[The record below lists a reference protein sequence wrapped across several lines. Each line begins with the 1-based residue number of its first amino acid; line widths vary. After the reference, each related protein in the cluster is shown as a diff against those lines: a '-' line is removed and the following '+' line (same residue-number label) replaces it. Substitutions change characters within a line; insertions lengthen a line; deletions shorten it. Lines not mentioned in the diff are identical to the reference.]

1 MKKIWCILVFTTL
14 TLIYSQHSFSQS
26 LFNPDGLTL
35 IEITFENSNWDQQLD
50 DFYAADMNE
59 RLLAT
64 VEINGE
70 SFDSVGIRYRGG
82 ATYDANQGK
91 NPLNIKLD
99 FIKNHDYQ
107 GTETLILNNGAKDP
121 SFVRE
126 VLSHDIA
133 NQYMPS
139 PRANY
144 AKVFVNGSY
153 HGLYV
158 NVENVDKDFM
168 ALSFNSNR
176 ENTFFECSPDGT
188 INPPGTGCTEG
199 IGSSL
204 EYLGASVEC
213 YKDYYDKNS
222 DPIGGWNELVN
233 LTNSI
238 ETNATDI
245 ESSINID
252 RAIWMLA
259 MQNLVVNLDSYIG
272 ATPENYFLFRD
283 DNNRF
288 NTLPTDFNETFG
300 GDAGLDD
307 GQVDLTLS
315 ELQNLDPL
323 LRTNDDTRPLLKLIL
338 QNARYKRQYVAH
350 YRTML
355 QEAINSGWYATRAQ
369 ELVNLI
375 SAEVTSDPNKI
386 YSEAQFNANLN
397 STTTIDYNG
406 AMTDIPGVSELMNQ
420 RLTYLLAHPEFVKI
434 PPSISNIGH
443 FPLDVTPNTN
453 NTITAEI
460 TNADFVY
467 VGYRSNLT
475 EVFQKAEMFDD
486 GNHND
491 GTAGDGIYGG
501 DIFVGLEGAQYY
513 IYAENSTSD
522 VGAFSP
528 ERAEEDYYNLSTY
541 GDVVINEFMSSNS
554 TTVTDQD
561 GEYEDWVELY
571 NNTSTGINL
580 NGYYLTDDAN
590 DLTKFQFPNVTI
602 DGDGYIIIWCD
613 SDPLQQGLH
622 ADFRLSA
629 NGEELLLVNANL
641 QVVDKVV
648 FGAQA
653 TDVSYARVPNGTG
666 EFVATAPTFNMNNG
680 LGSSTI
686 DLAEELGIKIYP
698 NPTQDFLT
706 LEINEGED
714 LEVDIFNALGQRI
727 RSFQLSEKMQLDVA
741 TFGNGMYWLSSRGRI
756 LGRVVVQ
763 K

>member
-1 MKKIWCILVFTTL
+1 MKKFWCILVFITILLQT
-14 TLIYSQHSFSQS
+14 SFSQS
-26 LFNPDGLTL
+26 LFNPNGLTL

-82 ATYDANQGK
+82 ATYDAAQGK

-99 FIKNHDYQ
+99 YIKNHDYQ

-144 AKVFVNGSY
+144 AKIFVNGSY

-168 ALSFNSNR
+168 ALGFNSNR
-176 ENTFFECSPDGT
+176 ENTFFDCSPDGT
-188 INPPGTGCTEG
+188 IDPPGAGCTEG

-213 YKDYYDKNS
+213 YKDYYDKTSN
-222 DPIGGWNELVN
+222 PVGGWNELVDLAN
-233 LTNSI
+233 DI
-238 ETNATDI
+238 GTNATNI
-245 ESSINID
+245 ETSMNVD

-259 MQNLVVNLDSYIG
+259 MQNLVVNLESYIG
-272 ATPENYFLFRD
+272 ATPENYYLFRD
-283 DNNRF
+283 GNDRF

-300 GDAGLDD
+300 GDAELEE
-307 GQVDLTLS
+307 GQADLTLS

-323 LRTNDDTRPLLKLIL
+323 LRANDDTRPLLKMIL

-355 QEAINSGWYATRAQ
+355 QEIINSGWYATRAQ

-375 SAEVTSDPNKI
+375 SADVTSDPNKI
-386 YSEAQFNANLN
+386 YSDAQFNANLN

-406 AMTDIPGVSELMNQ
+406 AMVDIPGVAELMNQ
-420 RLTYLLAHPEFVKI
+420 RLTYLLGYVEFMKT
-434 PPSISNIGH
+434 PPSISDIGH
-443 FPLDVTPNTN
+443 FPLDVTANSN

-460 TNADFVY
+460 TGADYVY

-475 EVFQKAEMFDD
+475 EVFQKVEMLDD
-486 GNHND
+486 GNNND
-491 GTAGDGIYGG
+491 GVAGDGIYGG
-501 DIFVGLEGAQYY
+501 DIFVESEGAQYY

-528 ERAEEDYYNLSTY
+528 KRAEEEYYNLTTF
-541 GDVVINEFMSSNS
+541 GDVVINELMASNA
-554 TTVTDQD
+554 TTIADQD
-561 GEYEDWVELY
+561 GEFEDWVELY
-571 NNTSTGINL
+571 NNTSTGIDL

-590 DLTKFQFPNVTI
+590 DLMKYQFPNVTI
-602 DGDGYIIIWCD
+602 DGNGYIIIWLDND
-613 SDPLQQGLH
+613 SLQQGLH
-622 ADFRLSA
+622 ADFKLSA
-629 NGEELLLVNANL
+629 SGEELLLVNANL

-648 FGAQA
+648 FGAQT
-653 TDVSYARVPNGTG
+653 TDVSYARFPNGTG
-666 EFVATAPTFNMNNG
+666 EFLAKEPTFNMSNG
-680 LGSSTI
+680 LGTTTI
-686 DLAEELGIKIYP
+686 DLAAALGIKIYP

-706 LEINEGED
+706 LEIKEGED
-714 LEVDIFNALGQRI
+714 LEVDIFNALGQKV
-727 RSFQLSEKMQLDVA
+727 RSFQLTEKMQLDVSD
-741 TFGNGMYWLSSRGRI
+741 FGNGMYWLSSRGRI

>member
-1 MKKIWCILVFTTL
+1 MKKFWCILVFITILLQT
-14 TLIYSQHSFSQS
+14 SFSQS
-26 LFNPDGLTL
+26 LFNPNGLTL

-82 ATYDANQGK
+82 ATYDAAQGK

-99 FIKNHDYQ
+99 YIKNHDYQ

-144 AKVFVNGSY
+144 AKIFVNGSY

-168 ALSFNSNR
+168 ALGFNSNR
-176 ENTFFECSPDGT
+176 ENTFFDCSPDGT
-188 INPPGTGCTEG
+188 IDPPGAGCTEG

-213 YKDYYDKNS
+213 YKDYYDKTSN
-222 DPIGGWNELVN
+222 PVGGWNELVDLAN
-233 LTNSI
+233 DI
-238 ETNATDI
+238 GTNATNI
-245 ESSINID
+245 ETSMNVD

-259 MQNLVVNLDSYIG
+259 MQNLVVNLESYIG
-272 ATPENYFLFRD
+272 ATPENYYLFRD
-283 DNNRF
+283 GNDRF

-300 GDAGLDD
+300 GDAELEE
-307 GQVDLTLS
+307 GQADLTLS

-323 LRTNDDTRPLLKLIL
+323 LRANDDTRPLLKMIL

-355 QEAINSGWYATRAQ
+355 QEIINSGWYATRAQ

-375 SAEVTSDPNKI
+375 SADVTSDPNKI
-386 YSEAQFNANLN
+386 YSDAQFNANLN

-406 AMTDIPGVSELMNQ
+406 AMVDIPGVAELMNQ
-420 RLTYLLAHPEFVKI
+420 RLTYLLGYVEFMKT
-434 PPSISNIGH
+434 PPSISDIGH
-443 FPLDVTPNTN
+443 FPLDVTANSN

-460 TNADFVY
+460 TGADYVY

-475 EVFQKAEMFDD
+475 EVFQKVEMLDD
-486 GNHND
+486 GNNND
-491 GTAGDGIYGG
+491 GVAGDGIYGG
-501 DIFVGLEGAQYY
+501 DIFVESEGAQYY

-528 ERAEEDYYNLSTY
+528 KRAEEEYYNLTTF
-541 GDVVINEFMSSNS
+541 GDVVINELMASNA
-554 TTVTDQD
+554 TTIADQD
-561 GEYEDWVELY
+561 GEFEDWVELY
-571 NNTSTGINL
+571 NNTSTGIDL

-590 DLTKFQFPNVTI
+590 DLMKYQFPNVTI
-602 DGDGYIIIWCD
+602 DGNGYIIIWLDND
-613 SDPLQQGLH
+613 SLQQGLH
-622 ADFRLSA
+622 ADFKLSA
-629 NGEELLLVNANL
+629 SGEVLLLVNANL

-648 FGAQA
+648 FGAQT
-653 TDVSYARVPNGTG
+653 TDVSYARFPNGTG
-666 EFVATAPTFNMNNG
+666 EFLAKEPTFNMSNG
-680 LGSSTI
+680 LGTTTI
-686 DLAEELGIKIYP
+686 DLATALGIKIYP

-706 LEINEGED
+706 LEIKEGED
-714 LEVDIFNALGQRI
+714 LEVDIFNALGQKV
-727 RSFQLSEKMQLDVA
+727 RSFQLTEKMQLDVSD
-741 TFGNGMYWLSSRGRI
+741 FGNGMYWLSSRGRI

>member
-1 MKKIWCILVFTTL
+1 MKKFWCILVFITL
-14 TLIYSQHSFSQS
+14 LLQNLFSQS

-82 ATYDANQGK
+82 ATYDADQGK

-99 FIKNHDYQ
+99 YIKNHDYQ

-144 AKVFVNGSY
+144 AKIFVNGSY

-158 NVENVDKDFM
+158 NVENVDKNFM
-168 ALSFNSNR
+168 ALSFNSDR
-176 ENTFFECSPDGT
+176 ENTFFDCSPDGT

-213 YKDYYDKNS
+213 YKDYYDKSS
-222 DPIGGWNELVN
+222 DPIGGWNELVD
-233 LTNSI
+233 LTDAIEMNAGDI
-238 ETNATDI
+238 ET
-245 ESSINID
+245 SINID

-259 MQNLVVNLDSYIG
+259 MQNLVVNLESYIG
-272 ATPENYFLFRD
+272 AVPENYYLFRD
-283 DNNRF
+283 ENDRF
-288 NTLPTDFNETFG
+288 NSLPTDFNETFG
-300 GDAGLDD
+300 GDAELED
-307 GQVDLTLS
+307 GQADLTLS

-323 LRTNDDTRPLLKLIL
+323 LRMNDDTRPLLKLIL

-355 QEAINSGWYATRAQ
+355 QEVINSGWYATRAQ
-369 ELVNLI
+369 ELVNMI
-375 SAEVTSDPNKI
+375 SAEVASDPNKI

-406 AMTDIPGVSELMNQ
+406 AMIDIPGVAELMNQ
-420 RLTYLLAHPEFVKI
+420 RLTYLLAHAEFMKT

-443 FPLDVTPNTN
+443 FPLDVTPNSN

-460 TNADFVY
+460 TNADYVY

-475 EVFQKAEMFDD
+475 EIFQKAEMFDD

-491 GTAGDGIYGG
+491 GVAGDGVYGG
-501 DIFVGLEGAQYY
+501 DIFVGLEGAEYY
-513 IYAENSTSD
+513 IYAENSSSD

-528 ERAEEDYYNLSTY
+528 KRAEEEYYNLTTY
-541 GDVVINEFMSSNS
+541 GDVVINELMASNS

-571 NNTSTGINL
+571 NNTSTSISL

-590 DLTKFQFPNVTI
+590 DLMKYQFPNVTI
-602 DGDGYIIIWCD
+602 DGDGYIIVWLD
-613 SDPLQQGLH
+613 GDPLQQGLH
-622 ADFRLSA
+622 TDFKLSA
-629 NGEELLLVNANL
+629 SGEELLLVNANL

-648 FGAQA
+648 FGAQT
-653 TDVSYARVPNGTG
+653 TDISYARFPNGTG
-666 EFVATAPTFNMNNG
+666 EFVAKAPTFNMSNG

-698 NPTQDFLT
+698 NPTQDLLT
-706 LEINEGED
+706 LEIKEGED
-714 LEVDIFNALGQRI
+714 LEVEIFNALGQRI
-727 RSFQLSEKMQLDVA
+727 RSFQLNEKMNLDVSN
-741 TFGNGMYWLSSRGRI
+741 FKNGMYWLSSRGRI

>member
-1 MKKIWCILVFTTL
+1 MKKFWCILVFITILLQT
-14 TLIYSQHSFSQS
+14 SFSQS
-26 LFNPDGLTL
+26 LFNPNGLTL

-82 ATYDANQGK
+82 ATYDAAQGK

-99 FIKNHDYQ
+99 YIKNHDYQ

-144 AKVFVNGSY
+144 AKIFVNGSY

-168 ALSFNSNR
+168 ALGFNSNR
-176 ENTFFECSPDGT
+176 ENTFFDCSPDGT
-188 INPPGTGCTEG
+188 IDPPGAGCTEG

-213 YKDYYDKNS
+213 YKDYYDKTSN
-222 DPIGGWNELVN
+222 PVGGWNELVDLAN
-233 LTNSI
+233 DI
-238 ETNATDI
+238 GTNATNI
-245 ESSINID
+245 ETSMNVD

-259 MQNLVVNLDSYIG
+259 MQNLVVNLESYIG
-272 ATPENYFLFRD
+272 ATPENYYLFRD
-283 DNNRF
+283 GNDRF

-300 GDAGLDD
+300 GDAELEE
-307 GQVDLTLS
+307 GQADLTLS

-323 LRTNDDTRPLLKLIL
+323 LRANDDTRPLLKMIL

-355 QEAINSGWYATRAQ
+355 QEIINSGWYATRAQ

-375 SAEVTSDPNKI
+375 SADVTSDPNKI
-386 YSEAQFNANLN
+386 YSDAQFNANLN

-406 AMTDIPGVSELMNQ
+406 AMVDIPGVAELMNQ
-420 RLTYLLAHPEFVKI
+420 RLTYLLGYVEFMKT
-434 PPSISNIGH
+434 PPSISDIGH
-443 FPLDVTPNTN
+443 FPLDVTANSN

-460 TNADFVY
+460 TGADYVY

-475 EVFQKAEMFDD
+475 EVFQKVEMLDD
-486 GNHND
+486 GNNND
-491 GTAGDGIYGG
+491 GVAGDGIYGG
-501 DIFVGLEGAQYY
+501 DIFVGSEGAQYY

-528 ERAEEDYYNLSTY
+528 KRAEEEYYNLTTF
-541 GDVVINEFMSSNS
+541 GDVVINELMASNA
-554 TTVTDQD
+554 TTIADQD
-561 GEYEDWVELY
+561 GEFEDWVELY

-590 DLTKFQFPNVTI
+590 DLMKYQFPNVTI
-602 DGDGYIIIWCD
+602 DGNGYIIIWLDND
-613 SDPLQQGLH
+613 SLQQGLH
-622 ADFRLSA
+622 ADFKLSA
-629 NGEELLLVNANL
+629 SGEELLLVNANL

-648 FGAQA
+648 FGAQT
-653 TDVSYARVPNGTG
+653 TDVSYARFPNGTG
-666 EFVATAPTFNMNNG
+666 EFLAKEPTFNMSNG
-680 LGSSTI
+680 LGTTTI
-686 DLAEELGIKIYP
+686 DLAAALGIKIYP

-706 LEINEGED
+706 LEIKEGED
-714 LEVDIFNALGQRI
+714 LEVDIFNALGQKV
-727 RSFQLSEKMQLDVA
+727 RSFQLTEKMQLDVSD
-741 TFGNGMYWLSSRGRI
+741 FGNGMYWLSSRGRI